1 MAQQDSNMDV
11 EPPRHVPSRHVST
24 AFGSQYQ
31 NEHTGGF
38 EYQQSQ
44 YNNPDEF
51 AHMHGA
57 NDDAEGGG
65 AHANNDNDEANGGG
79 LVRRRV
85 SRASILED
93 AATPTRQAA
102 RTHEHNSRLDGDHDG
117 HDHDQDNDNYN
128 AAAPAPSDPRVARN
142 QHQDEDAQ

>member
-57 NDDAEGGG
+57 NDDAEGD
-65 AHANNDNDEANGGG
+65 H
-79 LVRRRV
+79 VWV
-85 SRASILED
+85 SLDDD
-93 AATPTRQAA
+93 AALYPNMELARCIVREAA
-102 RTHEHNSRLDGDHDG
+102 EGKDRSHDS
-117 HDHDQDNDNYN
+117 
-128 AAAPAPSDPRVARN
+128 SDLRRPETFPN
-142 QHQDEDAQ
+142 